1 MGVKLFF
8 INPQQTLWIEAGCI
22 MEFTIQNYINQHNNV
37 IASLDLNEV
46 QVAIDMIKKTIKN
59 GNRVAV
65 CGNGGSAVAASHL
78 IVDWNKMVYS
88 YTNIKFNGIC
98 LSDNVGLITAYAN
111 DLSYE
116 DVFSEQVKNLLT
128 SGDLLITLSGSG
140 NSKNVINATIAAKE
154 MNVETLA
161 VCGYDGGKLK
171 DISDQAV
178 WIRSF
183 DMQLCEDAQTVFGH
197 IVMKDLCNLSI
208 SS

>member
-1 MGVKLFF
+1 
-8 INPQQTLWIEAGCI
+8 
-22 MEFTIQNYINQHNNV
+22 MEFSIQNYIKQHNNV
-37 IASLDLNEV
+37 IASLDSNEV
-46 QVAIDMIKKTIKN
+46 QAAINIIKKTIEN

-65 CGNGGSAVAASHL
+65 CGNGGSAVAASHF
-78 IVDWNKMVYS
+78 IVDWNKMVHS
-88 YTNIKFNGIC
+88 YTNVRFNGIC

-111 DLSYE
+111 DLSY
-116 DVFSEQVKNLLT
+116 DDIFSEQVKNLLT

-140 NSKNVINATIAAKE
+140 NSKNVINATIVAKE
-154 MNVETLA
+154 MKINTLT

-171 DISDQAV
+171 DVSDLAV

-208 SS
+208 NS